1 MDLISTHGGYVYR
14 LLSFYPQGG
23 RAWPGGV
30 CMAGVCVL
38 GGKGVGETATEV
50 ASTHPTG
57 MRFCLYGDQND
68 AQLKVRFENILYSK
82 IS

>member
-1 MDLISTHGGYVYR
+1 MFTAFCPIHGGGAACVA
-14 LLSFYPQGG
+14 G
-23 RAWPGGV
+23 GGV

-38 GGKGVGETATEV
+38 GGEGVGETATEV

-68 AQLKVRFENILYSK
+68 AQLKVRIENILYSK